1 MVKKKDGAWRMYLD
15 YKQLNKYTV
24 KDKFPI
30 PVIKE
35 LMDELGGSVVFFK
48 LDLSIQQDS
57 ERALCT
63 FAASHVITGEGVAT
77 DPSKIKAIKNWPIPS
92 ALKKLRRFLGLTGYY
107 KRFIKSYAMISQPL
121 NALLKKNSFQWSN
134 AVEVAFEKLKQAMM
148 EALVLGLPD
157 FDQEF
162 VIETDASA
170 TGIRAVLCQN
180 GHPLA
185 YLRAQLLQTV
195 VSSVASDVMDKIKS
209 SWQNDD
215 TMQQLIKSLKDHS
228 YKGDKLTPEDELLKR
243 KGRIMVEND
252 MELKNQLIAYF
263 HEGDV
268 GGHSGFV
275 KECDT
280 CQRQK
285 PHLSSYHGLLQPLPI
300 PERIWTK
307 VSMDFIEKLPNS
319 QGKTVIMVVVDRLS
333 KHAYFM
339 PLAHPF
345 NASQVAQVFLD
356 EVYKLHGLPESIV
369 SDRDKVF
376 LGNFWKS
383 LFSTLKVKLN
393 SILPNTPIHI
403 PYTPGDSRVE
413 NVDRT
418 LHSREEAIN
427 MLKFHMKRA
436 QDRMEIQAN
445 KHRTDREFECH
456 GNDQQM
462 GSLAQLKEDGLLDY
476 KPMVILERRLKKLH
490 NKPVMYVLIEWTNRT
505 VEEATWEIYDD
516 VLARFPD
523 FDVAR
528 GQALFLGGWS

>member
-1 MVKKKDGAWRMYLD
+1 MVKKKDGAWRMYVD

-57 ERALCT
+57 ERALLEYLG
-63 FAASHVITGEGVAT
+63 HVITGEGVAT

-92 ALKKLRRFLGLTGYY
+92 ALKQLRRFLGLTGYY
-107 KRFIKSYAMISQPL
+107 RRFIKSYAMISQPL

-195 VSSVASDVMDKIKS
+195 ISSMASDVMDKIKS

-228 YKGDKLTPEDELLKR
+228 YKGDKLTPGDELLKR

-252 MELKNQLIAYF
+252 MVLKNQLIAYF

-268 GGHSGFV
+268 G
-275 KECDT
+275 
-280 CQRQK
+280 
-285 PHLSSYHGLLQPLPI
+285 
-300 PERIWTK
+300 
-307 VSMDFIEKLPNS
+307 
-319 QGKTVIMVVVDRLS
+319 
-333 KHAYFM
+333 
-339 PLAHPF
+339 AHPF

-376 LGNFWKS
+376 LSNFWKS

-436 QDRMEIQAN
+436 QDRMQIQAN
-445 KHRTDREFECH
+445 KHMTDREFECH

-476 KPMVILERRLKKLH
+476 KPMAILERRLKKLH

-528 GQALFLGGWS
+528 GQALFQGGWS